1 MEKGSLLAQLARA
14 LGKRTAVE
22 LYGSLKNMAQRLLE
36 SLRYQHW
43 PDEAFDP
50 TAARAIQIRLD
61 SSSGG
66 RACGRIPGSARF
78 VGFWWP
84 SHSKLSSSPS
94 SFCLFRLWFGAQSLV
109 RPPVPRPMTEFLRA
123 AAPGP
128 PLTMSGRQFKI
139 EPMEAGRKTKLRI
152 LSGHDVPAE
161 LRGLAAL
168 RTIIRIFGR
177 LTAQGTRTARRHG
190 LSLPH
195 VEVLLCLDSGEGVS
209 QQDLAERL
217 LLTKGNICV
226 IVQKMEAAGLIE
238 RRSDPDD
245 QRFHRLYL
253 TPAGREKLR
262 AILPEQAAQTSRVL
276 RGLSPAEQRTLHELL
291 CRVDDAF
298 DEEDG

>member
-1 MEKGSLLAQLARA
+1 
-14 LGKRTAVE
+14 
-22 LYGSLKNMAQRLLE
+22 
-36 SLRYQHW
+36 
-43 PDEAFDP
+43 
-50 TAARAIQIRLD
+50 
-61 SSSGG
+61 
-66 RACGRIPGSARF
+66 
-78 VGFWWP
+78 
-84 SHSKLSSSPS
+84 
-94 SFCLFRLWFGAQSLV
+94 
-109 RPPVPRPMTEFLRA
+109 
-123 AAPGP
+123 
-128 PLTMSGRQFKI
+128 LTMSGRQSKI

-262 AILPEQAAQTSRVL
+262 AILPERVAETSRVL